1 MHASFTQYSH
11 TASWSLH
18 VPSYFIRAF
27 FFTCLVDLLFL
38 PVSTNCFI
46 TSSQSNSKASQQ
58 LLADSRHPIVP
69 CFACCP
75 KLYPTN
81 STHKHMFFSRGQG
94 RDEREKQEQREIE
107 TVLPAITG
115 ISATLDHHRIAA
127 VSPSSKTSHF
137 SEALICDAHD
147 HIFTFSG
154 ENQPP
159 QHSARGTYVI
169 SHHVSMRGSR
179 VTTTPS
185 ATPRPGSTSQY
196 PRNTPKPIRSDV
208 CQSVPSSTLQV
219 SRRPSIELSAP
230 RYMMPDRNQ
239 AWCFGAVSLLGFNA
253 TSPLSSAPRIRQ
265 RHTVQSCPRWIRGD
279 IITSKNVLEFF
290 PSLLILIFS
299 S

>member
-1 MHASFTQYSH
+1 M
-11 TASWSLH
+11 
-18 VPSYFIRAF
+18 VPSCSFLLYQSLF
-27 FFTCLVDLLFL
+27 FHVSGRSLFS
-38 PVSTNCFI
+38 PSIN
-46 TSSQSNSKASQQ
+46 Q
-58 LLADSRHPIVP
+58 LLH
-69 CFACCP
+69 
-75 KLYPTN
+75 
-81 STHKHMFFSRGQG
+81 HKQSIQFKGLPATARGQSAPHSSVLRMLSEIVSNKLNSQAHVFFERPRARRKRETRTKG
-94 RDEREKQEQREIE
+94 DRD
-107 TVLPAITG
+107 
-115 ISATLDHHRIAA
+115 SAPSNYRHLGHLG
-127 VSPSSKTSHF
+127 PSSYCCCLTLVKNQPLLRST
-137 SEALICDAHD
+137 L
-147 HIFTFSG
+147 SG